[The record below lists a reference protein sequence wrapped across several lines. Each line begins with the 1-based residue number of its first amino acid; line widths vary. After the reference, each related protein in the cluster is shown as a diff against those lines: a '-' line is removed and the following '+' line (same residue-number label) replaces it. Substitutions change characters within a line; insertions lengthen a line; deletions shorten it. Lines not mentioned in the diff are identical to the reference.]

1 MNKRNYL
8 SLIIIIIACIVS
20 LFSEDDDIRFIG
32 LLNIVFWGFML
43 LTYHVFN
50 SKRFKLWFI
59 KKRCPIIYS
68 SYFYIDKDTQW
79 PLGIWRNTSQDEYLS
94 MTPYELLQEEKSL
107 KYRIEKEISL
117 KEKLKN
123 LQNEE
128 QNEDWY
134 NRAIKF
140 RNYCNYHRY
149 LLNTQNFSLL
159 SQAIDKFELIKS
171 HPIDTIKESEDDITR
186 EDIINKTVEFTDHG
200 IYANIKVWDG
210 VKYTMKK
217 QRVYVYKRSY
227 HLDMGQ
233 PPRFHICRCS
243 TMDNYIHNNTL
254 EILYRKS
261 NLPRVKVKNMDDNYK
276 ENEITHL
283 PLCGNCYKIM
293 KKQYSWLDSKMD
305 NEDFIRNV
313 INRVG
318 WYKPNI

>member
-1 MNKRNYL
+1 LEEQNYYL
-8 SLIIIIIACIVS
+8 SL
-20 LFSEDDDIRFIG
+20 
-32 LLNIVFWGFML
+32 
-43 LTYHVFN
+43 
-50 SKRFKLWFI
+50 
-59 KKRCPIIYS
+59 
-68 SYFYIDKDTQW
+68 
-79 PLGIWRNTSQDEYLS
+79 
-94 MTPYELLQEEKSL
+94 
-107 KYRIEKEISL
+107 
-117 KEKLKN
+117 N
-123 LQNEE
+123 LQ
-128 QNEDWY
+128 
-134 NRAIKF
+134 
-140 RNYCNYHRY
+140 
-149 LLNTQNFSLL
+149 
-159 SQAIDKFELIKS
+159 ELIKS
-171 HPIDTIKESEDDITR
+171 EESYKHLLELAKNKSKQEKLTLEEKQSSVCELKESEDDITR